1 MDIEKLDERIKKN
14 ENEKLEN
21 LFDVYKRKIDDY
33 EIMPLTYTVTHYCR
47 VTLLLCCHGDK

>member
-1 MDIEKLDERIKKN
+1 MDIKNLEERIKKN
-14 ENEKLEN
+14 ENKKLEN

-33 EIMPLTYTVTHYCR
+33 EIMPLTYTVTYYCR

>member
-21 LFDVYKRKIDDY
+21 LFDVYKRKISDY
-33 EIMPLTYTVTHYCR
+33 EIIALTYTAAKIGRASCR
-47 VTLLLCCHGDK
+47 ERV